1 MKKKFIKIIAFI
13 TLLVVSIFT
22 LTACDQADTVKHN
35 IQKDANKFETYRKMT
50 FVNLYTD
57 TILYTAEGYFSVQ
70 TTYSNDY
77 QGQQEIALVF
87 KLGKNEFKIELFGID
102 TGRLGGP
109 CRIKKGV
116 DKPLI
121 VVGGLGVVGLGGF

>member
-1 MKKKFIKIIAFI
+1 MDDGIKEGLPYSGAGGEVEEIDVESAKGI
-13 TLLVVSIFT
+13 LGRPV
-22 LTACDQADTVKHN
+22 DDPTV
-35 IQKDANKFETYRKMT
+35 
-50 FVNLYTD
+50 
-57 TILYTAEGYFSVQ
+57 
-70 TTYSNDY
+70 
-77 QGQQEIALVF
+77 
-87 KLGKNEFKIELFGID
+87 LGKNEFKIELFGID